1 MLADLFE
8 TNTFWTL
15 AMNRATAKRIE
26 PGLWEVK
33 VEFDAHKQI
42 VDEAAGEADSPMD
55 HLVEV
60 DPRSLFFDSSFS
72 DDGNLEGRE
81 VQNPTSLLQ
90 SLELL

>member
-42 VDEAAGEADSPMD
+42 VDEAAGQADTPMD
-55 HLVEV
+55 HLVE
-60 DPRSLFFDSSFS
+60 STHAGLFFDSSF
-72 DDGNLEGRE
+72 
-81 VQNPTSLLQ
+81 Q
-90 SLELL
+90 